1 MSQNT
6 SPQLKHKD
14 SAAIFIGG
22 HSRTGTTLMHG
33 QICKSPDTHSVTK
46 ECSYFRALV
55 EACELGSRWFTVH
68 TDDYFDSEEAFFN
81 FHQGLL
87 EQYFQHVSDRFGA
100 GRMVQKEPRLT
111 PYFPEVA
118 VLMPQARFVFMVRDI
133 RDIIASQTTR
143 LAKTDTPFDVAAEI
157 SRLVTTHQRIDS
169 ARHILRDRLLF
180 VRYEGLAQRPI
191 ETLQAIFRF
200 LDLSWTDSMN
210 DTRWTTKRPRLT
222 GPASMLDG
230 LAISPRA
237 IGRYR
242 TVLSQDLIEEFER
255 ERANVKQTIGFDCYV
270 EPDTPPEALDLV
282 FRFASG
288 GLGFEPADDLLPD
301 TQSEPE
307 TKRVAQ

>member
-6 SPQLKHKD
+6 SPQLKHMN
-14 SAAIFIGG
+14 SATIFIGG
-22 HSRTGTTLMHG
+22 HSRTGTTLWSTSIGRMP
-33 QICKSPDTHSVTK
+33 C
-46 ECSYFRALV
+46 RALV
-55 EACELGSRWFTVH
+55 EACELGSRWFTEH
-68 TDDYFDSEEAFFN
+68 TDDYFDSEEAFFD
-81 FHQGLL
+81 FHRGLL
-87 EQYFQHVSDRFGA
+87 EQYFQHVSDRFGS

-133 RDIIASQTTR
+133 RDIMASQTTR

-157 SRLVTTHQRIDS
+157 HRLVSTHQRINS

-191 ETLQAIFRF
+191 ETLQAVFRF
-200 LDLSWTDSMN
+200 LDLCWTVSMYDTSWP
-210 DTRWTTKRPRLT
+210 TKRSRFNDSVSP
-222 GPASMLDG
+222 LDG
-230 LAISPRA
+230 LAISPRP

-270 EPDTPPEALDLV
+270 EPDTPPEALDCV

-288 GLGFEPADDLLPD
+288 EHGFEPADDLLPE

-307 TKRVAQ
+307 TKRVTQ